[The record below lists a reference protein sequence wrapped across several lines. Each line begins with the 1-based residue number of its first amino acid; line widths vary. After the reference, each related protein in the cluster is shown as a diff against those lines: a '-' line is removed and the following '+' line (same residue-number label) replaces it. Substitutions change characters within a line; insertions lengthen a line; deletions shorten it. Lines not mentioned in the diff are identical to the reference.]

1 MSVVAAVA
9 AGGVVAACA
18 TPAYAGSY
26 LVTNTNDAGGGSLR
40 SAIVRANQQ
49 PGADTI
55 RFGIADAGPHTIT
68 LAANLPPITQPVT
81 IDGYT
86 QPGSTE
92 ASDTDVAVPQVVIDA
107 NAASVG
113 LELATN
119 DSVVRGLVVQKA
131 AGPLVA
137 DGIRVWGDRNRIEG
151 NFVGTGADGAADGS
165 GNEGDGVQISG
176 HDNVVGG
183 TGPEDRNV
191 LADNDDAGVR
201 IPFSSDTGNVIE
213 NNLIGADATGTQPAG
228 NHDGVAIAGEDNLVG
243 GATPEARNVIADNWV
258 GVRLT
263 GDANRVEGNA
273 IGTDITTTARL
284 QNETGVWIESDDN
297 QIGGSA
303 AGAGNVISGNDGY
316 GVLVQLGAGN
326 RLEGN
331 LIGPDG
337 NGEPLVDGADQQGGV
352 RLVSSY
358 TVVGGAADGASN
370 VISGNGT
377 GLEVAGDLN
386 DVLGNKVG
394 TDADG
399 ETALPNTFSGI
410 LVTGDRNLVGGPDAG
425 EANVVSG
432 NGADGIEVRVGDLAN
447 PVVPW
452 GNRLIGNLIG
462 TNAGGEAALPNGSD
476 GVELSDAMWN
486 QIGGE
491 QTGEGNVISGNAGH
505 GVRIETVQTGN
516 ADLNLIVG
524 NEIGT
529 NRSGVAGLG
538 NGDSGVYIEDGN
550 DNWVGTQNGPNTIAF
565 NGGDGVSVET
575 SVNNSIIA
583 NSIYDNTDLGIDL
596 DDNGATPNDISDLDT
611 GANDLQNYPVI
622 NFASQTTNGSLV
634 STTVNWSLQS
644 VPSTEYRIEFFA
656 SPRCDDPDAGQAKT
670 FLGAREVITTAGGV
684 AGALATV
691 LKTPPNSGGQITAT
705 ATNIDNPAGSPEE
718 TSELSPCTR
727 ATLP

>member
-1 MSVVAAVA
+1 M
-9 AGGVVAACA
+9 
-18 TPAYAGSY
+18 
-26 LVTNTNDAGGGSLR
+26 
-40 SAIVRANQQ
+40 
-49 PGADTI
+49 
-55 RFGIADAGPHTIT
+55 
-68 LAANLPPITQPVT
+68 
-81 IDGYT
+81 
-86 QPGSTE
+86 
-92 ASDTDVAVPQVVIDA
+92 
-107 NAASVG
+107 
-113 LELATN
+113 
-119 DSVVRGLVVQKA
+119 
-131 AGPLVA
+131 
-137 DGIRVWGDRNRIEG
+137 
-151 NFVGTGADGAADGS
+151 
-165 GNEGDGVQISG
+165 
-176 HDNVVGG
+176 
-183 TGPEDRNV
+183 
-191 LADNDDAGVR
+191 
-201 IPFSSDTGNVIE
+201 
-213 NNLIGADATGTQPAG
+213 
-228 NHDGVAIAGEDNLVG
+228 
-243 GATPEARNVIADNWV
+243 
-258 GVRLT
+258 
-263 GDANRVEGNA
+263 
-273 IGTDITTTARL
+273 
-284 QNETGVWIESDDN
+284 WIESDDN

-386 DVLGNKVG
+386 DVLGNKIG

-462 TNAGGEAALPNGSD
+462 TNAGGDTALPNGSD

-491 QTGEGNVISGNAGH
+491 QAGEGNVISGNAGH
-505 GVRIETVQTGN
+505 GVRIATVETGN
-516 ADLNLIVG
+516 ADLNLILG
-524 NEIGT
+524 NKIGT
-529 NRSGVAGLG
+529 NRSGAGGLG

-550 DNWVGTQNGPNTIAF
+550 DNRVGGTQTGDANTIAF

-596 DDNGATPNDISDLDT
+596 DDNGATPNDISDADT

-622 NFASQTTNGSLV
+622 YTASQDVADRQERLARHHPQLVAAVRAVHRLPDRVLRQPSL
-634 STTVNWSLQS
+634 
-644 VPSTEYRIEFFA
+644 R
-656 SPRCDDPDAGQAKT
+656 
-670 FLGAREVITTAGGV
+670 
-684 AGALATV
+684 
-691 LKTPPNSGGQITAT
+691 
-705 ATNIDNPAGSPEE
+705 
-718 TSELSPCTR
+718 
-727 ATLP
+727 